1 MTQSSG
7 RMDATICSK
16 CCKRL
21 DPSQRC
27 SGADCQAAE
36 MAGRSSSKAT
46 QATLWKSGHPS
57 AATPWSMQNKVA
69 STKPAMATSTIGLR
83 FRGYVYGA
91 MFASCDVVSRLY
103 LDVERGAK
111 KSTRSGG
118 SFAGLLT
125 AEVAGRAILD
135 TLCEVCNFLSPSG
148 FTLGKGLCL

>member
-21 DPSQRC
+21 DPSQRF

-57 AATPWSMQNKVA
+57 AAAPWSMQNKVA
-69 STKPAMATSTIGLR
+69 STKPATSTIGLR

-91 MFASCDVVSRLY
+91 MSASCDVVSCLY

-118 SFAGLLT
+118 VLPG
-125 AEVAGRAILD
+125 G
-135 TLCEVCNFLSPSG
+135 
-148 FTLGKGLCL
+148 

>member
-91 MFASCDVVSRLY
+91 IRLLRCCFLSLPRY
-103 LDVERGAK
+103 RTRGK
-111 KSTRSGG
+111 EIDTFRG
-118 SFAGLLT
+118 SFAGWLT

-148 FTLGKGLCL
+148 FTLGNGLCL